1 MEFQLSDH
9 AARRA
14 AQRNLS
20 PDEIDFLL
28 QHGKHLHNTGV
39 IFCQLRA
46 KDVPNDLPGN
56 HRYRRLVGSTL
67 VLCRCGYFV
76 VTLYREAKAFHGDSC
91 KTRYNRRPAT
101 FVSCPYCRG
110 LVPEVAACA
119 AL

>member
-14 AQRNLS
+14 AQRNVA

-28 QHGKHLHNTGV
+28 QHGNHLHNTGV

-56 HRYRRLVGSTL
+56 HRYRRLIGSTL
-67 VLCRCGYFV
+67 VLCRCGHFV
-76 VTLYREAKAFHGDSC
+76 VTLYREEKAFHNDSC
-91 KTRYNRRPAT
+91 KTRYNQRPMPFT
-101 FVSCPYCRG
+101 HCPYCCG
-110 LVPEVAACA
+110 LVPEGSAYIAM
-119 AL
+119 